1 MRYSEFS
8 QGLIKLSA
16 EQKKSKLR
24 RAAEGLLAGGIGYG
38 AGYGAGRYLAPA
50 ITGRPPNISP
60 RMAKVLGLI
69 SGLSMAGM
77 YAMQGRH
84 VYDNNSRTGNSRKN
98 RANSAVQSGNR
109 KLIVRR
115 KRHPSEVS
123 SGVLLPNAKR
133 EESFSFRSGRG
144 MGDRRVNVGA
154 DNYRQRSD
162 KYGYTRKKTRD
173 YSFEEPVQLRKP
185 RDG

>member
-8 QGLIKLSA
+8 NNLVKLA
-16 EQKKSKLR
+16 KEQKKTKLR
-24 RAAEGLLAGGIGYG
+24 KAAEGLLAGGIGYG
-38 AGYGAGRYLAPA
+38 AGYGTGRYLMPA

-60 RMAKVLGLI
+60 RMAKALGLI

-84 VYDNNSRTGNSRKN
+84 TYGDNKGRGNSRKN
-98 RANSAVQSGNR
+98 SKNTGLQSRNR
-109 KLIVRR
+109 QLVVRR
-115 KRHPSEVS
+115 KRRPSEVS
-123 SGVLLPNAKR
+123 SGVLSPNAKR
-133 EESFSFRSGRG
+133 KESFSFRSGRG
-144 MGDRRVNVGA
+144 MADRGVDVRA
-154 DNYRQRSD
+154 DSYRQRSD

-173 YSFEEPVQLRKP
+173 YSFEEPIQLRKS